1 MMKFNPAEYETVKS
15 RKKRFYEDHEDGRI
29 IVEMIN
35 PDEIFNS
42 ALFKAYIYF
51 TAEDQEKGLPR
62 ATGYAYEVR
71 DVELKVSNQGKT
83 YESVN
88 FSSWTE
94 NAEESAVGR
103 ALDNAGY
110 SGNLKCSREEMEKAS
125 RMNETMK
132 APINRERATI
142 KFKPE
147 TDVMKAKDRI
157 RLGFQILKTADD
169 EEQDLIIKHLGV
181 NTINE
186 CDDLVKL
193 NSLLEYLTNK
203 AKGKK

>member
-1 MMKFNPAEYETVKS
+1 MYKKLLAVQKEIGAISKDSTNPFFHSKYFDINKILEVIKPVLNKHGLVLLQPLTHIDGHSAIKTMLVDAETGETIES
-15 RKKRFYEDHEDGRI
+15 ITPITE
-29 IVEMIN
+29 N
-35 PDEIFNS
+35 PDPQKMGS
-42 ALFKAYIYF
+42 GVTYF
-51 TAEDQEKGLPR
+51 RRYCIQSFLLLQAEDDD
-62 ATGYAYEVR
+62 A
-71 DVELKVSNQGKT
+71 N
-83 YESVN
+83 
-88 FSSWTE
+88 
-94 NAEESAVGR
+94 
-103 ALDNAGY
+103 
-110 SGNLKCSREEMEKAS
+110 KAS
-125 RMNETMK
+125 GK
-132 APINRERATI
+132 DKPKVERATI